1 MLYIKQDINFLEYPL
16 WFPSKVSEENG
27 YVWKDKEGYTYRSAY
42 KVPDKTD
49 AIILFYLLLKAQKQ
63 DYQEKFI
70 LSQHELLKGCGFYG
84 NSWYY
89 ERLED
94 SLRRWTG
101 IMIEFKGTFY
111 DGKKYKTLF
120 FHILDS
126 AKIRE
131 EDQKV
136 EICFNPDF
144 LLKIKESKF
153 CKYINFQQYKA
164 LKRPISLRLFEIL
177 CKNFK
182 GREEWPID
190 LVKLGAK
197 LPLSKRK
204 VQSLKAEKELLFHS
218 DVLRA
223 IKPAINEIN
232 RLAEDQKALEALGVK
247 GKETFKIN
255 YSLSEDKKVITFEKV
270 IPEWVSKEAVEKKTI
285 SQEKESDT
293 DERLEELL
301 EMAKVKTKGV
311 EKALDLAL
319 NEQNE
324 EYVRWNILYANKEAK
339 KNYEGFLKKALE
351 EDWGKELRAEE
362 ERKEEEKK
370 KALEEQRQR
379 FEESKRLEEEI
390 ERLNKKY
397 FSLKEEEQETLWEEA
412 KANYYKQGIPKSFK
426 MPKEMVMA
434 QIREILKKREKT
446 ERE

>member
-1 MLYIKQDINFLEYPL
+1 MKIKQDINFLEYPL
-16 WFPSKVSEENG
+16 WFPAKVSEENG

-49 AIILFYLLLKAQKQ
+49 ALILFYLLLKAQKQ
-63 DYQEKFI
+63 DYQENFI
-70 LSQHELLKGCGFYG
+70 LSQYEILKGCGFYG

-111 DGKKYKTLF
+111 DGKNYKTLF
-120 FHILDS
+120 FHILES
-126 AKIRE
+126 AKIRK

-136 EICFNPDF
+136 EICFSPEF

-182 GREEWPID
+182 GRAEWQID
-190 LVKLGAK
+190 LVKLALK
-197 LPLSKRK
+197 LPISKRT
-204 VQSLKAEKELLFHS
+204 VQSLKGEKEAFFHS
-218 DVLRA
+218 DVLIK

-232 RLAEDQKALEALGVK
+232 QLAEDEKSLEALGVK
-247 GKETFKIN
+247 GEEAFKIG
-255 YSLSEDKKVITFEKV
+255 YTLSKDKKVITFEKV
-270 IPEWVSKEAVEKKTI
+270 IPKWVSKEGVEKKA
-285 SQEKESDT
+285 SSRELESAER
-293 DERLEELL
+293 DEGLEELL
-301 EMAKVKTKGV
+301 GLAKSKSSGV
-311 EKALDLAL
+311 ERVLENGLK
-319 NEQNE
+319 EKGFE
-324 EYVRWNILYANKEAK
+324 CVRWNVLYANKEAK

-370 KALEEQRQR
+370 RAVEEQRKR
-379 FEESKRLEEEI
+379 FEESKKLEEHSV
-390 ERLNKKY
+390 
-397 FSLKEEEQETLWEEA
+397 SLSNDPLLIKNFA
-412 KANYYKQGIPKSFK
+412 KLF
-426 MPKEMVMA
+426 
-434 QIREILKKREKT
+434 
-446 ERE
+446 